1 MELKSKCEDQDKQL
15 EEINNKFN
23 DLKQFSEDQKL
34 QTEQMFETFV
44 NETIVN
50 VTKPQL
56 DSISSRLEDQKHYFD
71 NLIEPISTQVQR
83 LDVID

>member
-50 VTKPQL
+50 VTKP
-56 DSISSRLEDQKHYFD
+56 
-71 NLIEPISTQVQR
+71 
-83 LDVID
+83 